1 MGSVSCDTTKQFTAV
16 FMKLFI
22 PKPHPGGGSL
32 ECIRQ
37 PGAQLWPSQP
47 RHALEKAP
55 LCDTSA
61 SVAASSECP
70 AQG

>member
-37 PGAQLWPSQP
+37 PGAQL
-47 RHALEKAP
+47 
-55 LCDTSA
+55 
-61 SVAASSECP
+61 
-70 AQG
+70 